1 MKSWRRRGGEERF
14 NQVTIREESNEANRV
29 HSDPSLGGER
39 RFRVRIPLAVLS
51 AVGRPEPDGSRLPV
65 CRKHGGG
72 KLQLFH
78 TSACSGRGCHVIT
91 TYHYNTCTWDLYGNL
106 LSVAAGAPPAQSPLY
121 TNGTEVVY
129 AVSGSSTTGRDTGG
143 FGFVDTPAAHYS
155 WQTPNGAYE
164 VIPDA
169 PYSVSAT
176 LVSDGDLPLN
186 FGPASVVA
194 QVSGTITPSPG
205 KASISSNSCT
215 GSLAPLLT
223 CTVTVTYDPTTIACT
238 PSPYGYA
245 YTGIDLSL
253 STNSGTN
260 PDFTQKYTV
269 TGVPICDD

>member
-1 MKSWRRRGGEERF
+1 MKRAVFTLIFLLVANAASAYEFHLQFPVPSGARGLTVVGY
-14 NQVTIREESNEANRV
+14 Q
-29 HSDPSLGGER
+29 
-39 RFRVRIPLAVLS
+39 LAGNTV
-51 AVGRPEPDGSRLPV
+51 VGNCSYST
-65 CRKHGGG
+65 
-72 KLQLFH
+72 

-106 LSVAAGAPPAQSPLY
+106 LSVAAGAPPAQAPLY
-121 TNGTEVVY
+121 TNGTEIVY
-129 AVSGSSTTGRDTGG
+129 AVTGSITTGRDSGG

-155 WQTPNGAYE
+155 WQTPNGAYA
-164 VIPDA
+164 VIPYA
-169 PYSVSAT
+169 PYGVSAT
-176 LVSDGDLPLN
+176 LVSDGDLAVN

-205 KASISSNSCT
+205 NASISSNTCT
-215 GSLAPLLT
+215 GSLAPLST
-223 CTVTVTYDPTTIACT
+223 CTVTVTYDPTAIACT
-238 PSPYGYA
+238 ASPYGYA